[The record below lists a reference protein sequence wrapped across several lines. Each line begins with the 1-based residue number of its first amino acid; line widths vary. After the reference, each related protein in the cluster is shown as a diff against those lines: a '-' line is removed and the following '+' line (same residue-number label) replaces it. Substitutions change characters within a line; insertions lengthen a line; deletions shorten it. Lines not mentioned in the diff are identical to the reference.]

1 MNRKQFLAELNQYLT
16 FATGEERQSIISYY
30 DSIFSG
36 TAPEDEA
43 KLILELDTPMKAAI
57 SLRRRKDSG
66 EDLRLL
72 NQPAPVEEIP
82 VEEISVEETPVVET
96 PAVEPP
102 AVEAEVENI
111 SIVESS
117 ETESPVDKIPAAE
130 VPVTDTPEEEPSV
143 VETPAVE
150 TPVVEA
156 PVAETPAVEAPVVE
170 TPVVETPVAETPVVE
185 NFPEDIPGVDVSYEE
200 LNYDDIDDEMGK
212 AYEPESKKRPAV
224 TAAYVFKVIGV
235 TLLGI
240 IIAAA
245 CLPIAAVGV
254 FLLASMGNLIIAG
267 LSSLYYTT
275 DALLLFGGGLMLGAP
290 GIIVVWLALWIAVKL
305 ISKLTGSLKR

>member
-57 SLRRRKDSG
+57 NLRRRKDSG

-72 NQPAPVEEIP
+72 NQPAPAEEAPGVEAPSVEAPGEDIPIVETSAAESPVEEIP
-82 VEEISVEETPVVET
+82 VEEV
-96 PAVEPP
+96 
-102 AVEAEVENI
+102 
-111 SIVESS
+111 
-117 ETESPVDKIPAAE
+117 
-130 VPVTDTPEEEPSV
+130 
-143 VETPAVE
+143 PAVE
-150 TPVVEA
+150 TPVE
-156 PVAETPAVEAPVVE
+156 EIPVVE
-170 TPVVETPVAETPVVE
+170 TPVEEIPVEETPAVDTSIEEIPVVE
-185 NFPEDIPGVDVSYEE
+185 MAVEDIPGVDVSYEE
-200 LNYDDIDDEMGK
+200 LNYDDIDGERDE
-212 AYEPESKKRPAV
+212 AYEPEPKKRPAV
-224 TAAYVFKVIGV
+224 TAAYVFKAIGV

-240 IIAAA
+240 IIATA

-254 FLLASMGNLIIAG
+254 FLLASMGNLVIAG

>member
-72 NQPAPVEEIP
+72 NQPAPVEENP
-82 VEEISVEETPVVET
+82 AEAISMEETSVVE
-96 PAVEPP
+96 AP
-102 AVEAEVENI
+102 AVEAPVIEISGESI
-111 SIVESS
+111 SIVESLES
-117 ETESPVDKIPAAE
+117 ESPVDKISAAE
-130 VPVTDTPEEEPSV
+130 VPATETHEEGPSV
-143 VETPAVE
+143 PETSVIDI
-150 TPVVEA
+150 
-156 PVAETPAVEAPVVE
+156 PVVE
-170 TPVVETPVAETPVVE
+170 TSEAEASIEEVPVEEPPAIEMPVEEIPVVEMPV
-185 NFPEDIPGVDVSYEE
+185 EDIPGVDVSYEE

-212 AYEPESKKRPAV
+212 AYEPENRPAV

-275 DALLLFGGGLMLGAP
+275 DALLLFGGGLMLGTP